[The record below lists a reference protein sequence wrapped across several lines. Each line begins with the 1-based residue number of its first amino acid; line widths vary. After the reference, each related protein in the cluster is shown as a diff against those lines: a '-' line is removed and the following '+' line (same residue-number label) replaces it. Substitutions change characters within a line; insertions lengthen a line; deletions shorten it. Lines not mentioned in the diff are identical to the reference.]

1 MKKGKKSSEYG
12 LIGIPRNTEKSRKRQ
27 ARLDITPTRADE
39 PKSHETILLTK
50 CSEKQTELL
59 GMKYVHYL
67 ALEAII
73 FKVRVKVAQPA
84 VLGHSAK
91 SQAYQR
97 QPESAESRKCREC
110 VAKAKPVFPR
120 LNRNHRQDPQGPR
133 EGLHPG
139 FAVTLIKAHTP
150 KS

>member
-1 MKKGKKSSEYG
+1 MRPFSWKS
-12 LIGIPRNTEKSRKRQ
+12 
-27 ARLDITPTRADE
+27 A
-39 PKSHETILLTK
+39 
-50 CSEKQTELL
+50 SEKQTKLL
-59 GMKYVHYL
+59 GLKSVHYL

-84 VLGHSAK
+84 VLGRSAK

-110 VAKAKPVFPR
+110 VAKAKPGFLR

-133 EGLHPG
+133 KGLYPG
-139 FAVTLIKAHTP
+139 FAVTLIKMRTP
-150 KS
+150 RSWPCLGDSIHSNHKSCCLPPLCIRGPFI